1 MTKKS
6 LLSTAV
12 LLLLTTTSWA
22 DDNRQTVT
30 INGQTVV
37 QKATKLTFDGD
48 NVVVHFAD
56 GTQQSADMEQVTLA
70 FDWVTVG
77 IEKTEVA
84 SSLDDRATYDLQGRR
99 VEGQAKAGI
108 YLIRQNGKTFKV
120 IKK

>member
-1 MTKKS
+1 M
-6 LLSTAV
+6 
-12 LLLLTTTSWA
+12 LLLMASASWA
-22 DDNRQTVT
+22 DDNRQTLT
-30 INGQTVV
+30 IDGQTVA

-56 GTQQSADMEQVTLA
+56 GSQQSADMEAVTVA

-84 SSLDDRATYDLQGRR
+84 SSLNDRATYDLQGRR

-108 YLIRQNGKTFKV
+108 YLVRQNGKTVKV